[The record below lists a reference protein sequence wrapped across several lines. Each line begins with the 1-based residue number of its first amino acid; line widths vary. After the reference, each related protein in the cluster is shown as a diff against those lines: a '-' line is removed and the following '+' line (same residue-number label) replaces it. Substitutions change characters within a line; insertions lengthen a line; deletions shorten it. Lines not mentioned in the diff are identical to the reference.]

1 MFLHASDMLPG
12 KGAHRV
18 LWAASMAIAVL
29 VAWAVITSPA
39 SGKEPS
45 RVVFC
50 GKSARSAVVDRAVLR
65 LPVDD
70 VPPTMV
76 PPWSA
81 AVAVVHGAFGR
92 SR

>member
-1 MFLHASDMLPG
+1 MLPG

-70 VPPTMV
+70 VPPTTV
-76 PPWSA
+76 PPWSQRLRWFM
-81 AVAVVHGAFGR
+81 VRSEGADDRGDAG
-92 SR
+92 